1 MARVPALEVGGRW
14 FKSNHPDQLEQEMKM
29 ELFDVV
35 LVGTGILLA
44 ALPGVCFVY
53 CVERRRKWAM
63 EMAEHLARF
72 PVGPFH

>member
-1 MARVPALEVGGRW
+1 
-14 FKSNHPDQLEQEMKM
+14 M

-35 LVGTGILLA
+35 LVGTGILVA
-44 ALPGVCFVY
+44 ISPGVYFVY

-63 EMAEHLARF
+63 AMAEHLARF